1 MDVETFVRG
10 ASSFREELFEEVMA
24 IYQSGDKDR
33 GRLAFSLWRERLMDF
48 LRETAPKEA
57 ERFQQK
63 TTHIAWV
70 AKRDEAPYEEFMR
83 EDGETCIAF
92 IEGLIESA
100 LKGRLKFVGERRISH
115 TTSENETIRLE
126 MAGVREEALRY
137 FGQHGGDEPPRES
150 GMFARLYTKDHWA
163 AVSDE
168 DRERV
173 KELARRVDRA
183 VARTATIAHS
193 STLISD
199 VDRTELRTHM
209 RRMTAALRF
218 REYEQ
223 WDRGVLHDEGTVL
236 GVTQPGESEN
246 RCIEVNEAREIFE
259 SSYEAVLRILELAVA
274 TGEASVE
281 YREELDDFGILYRRN
296 VFDQD
301 LKRMADDA
309 ERTGDPLALLM
320 IDADHFKQVNDI
332 HGHQAGDDTLK
343 ELFEV
348 VRRRVRGKGR
358 AYRFG
363 GDEVVVLLPNYSAE
377 EARALAEKIR
387 EGYEQ
392 SNPGREYGVTGSI
405 GVACL
410 PNHAADATTLKTYG
424 DKALYEAKE
433 AGRNCVRMF
442 RQSANPTSRIDP

>member
-1 MDVETFVRG
+1 
-10 ASSFREELFEEVMA
+10 
-24 IYQSGDKDR
+24 
-33 GRLAFSLWRERLMDF
+33 
-48 LRETAPKEA
+48 
-57 ERFQQK
+57 
-63 TTHIAWV
+63 
-70 AKRDEAPYEEFMR
+70 MR

-92 IEGLIESA
+92 IEDLIESA
-100 LKGRLKFVGERRISH
+100 LKGRLRFAGERRTAH

-137 FGQHGGDEPPRES
+137 FERHGRGEPPRKS
-150 GMFARLYTKDHWA
+150 GTFARLYTKDHWA
-163 AVSDE
+163 SVSDE

-173 KELARRVDRA
+173 KELARRVDHA
-183 VARTATIAHS
+183 VARIATVAHAS
-193 STLISD
+193 PLVSD
-199 VDRTELRTHM
+199 VDQTELRTHM

-259 SSYEAVLRILELAVA
+259 GSYEAVVRILELAVA
-274 TGEASVE
+274 AGEASAE
-281 YREELDDFGILYRRN
+281 HREELDEFGILYRRN
-296 VFDQD
+296 VFDRD
-301 LKRMADDA
+301 LKQLAVDA
-309 ERTGDPLALLM
+309 ERTGDPLTLLM
-320 IDADHFKQVNDI
+320 IDADHFKQVNDV

-343 ELFEV
+343 ELFEI

-387 EGYEQ
+387 EGYEL
-392 SNPGREYGVTGSI
+392 SKAGRDYGVTGSI

-410 PNHAADATTLKTYG
+410 PNHAADATALKNNS

-433 AGRNCVRMF
+433 AGRNCVRVF
-442 RQSANPTSRIDP
+442 REPDKPTS